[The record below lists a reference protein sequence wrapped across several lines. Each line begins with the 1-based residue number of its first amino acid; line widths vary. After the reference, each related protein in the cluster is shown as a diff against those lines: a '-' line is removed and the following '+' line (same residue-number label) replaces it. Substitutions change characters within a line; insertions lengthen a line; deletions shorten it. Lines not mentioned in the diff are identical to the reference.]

1 VANGRGTGGEDG
13 RLDNWKEIASFFGHD
28 ERTVKRWERLR
39 GLPVRRL
46 PGGGRG
52 PVFAY
57 RRDLEAWLA
66 SQAAEPAA
74 PVASVASVPSVAPV
88 EMAAGAAPAF
98 GGRSRL
104 GALVAGGALLLT
116 AVALSWPHVWAEP
129 LAAARGEVAQ
139 SPAETLYLNGLYFL
153 EGRQAEG
160 LRRAADLFT
169 AAISADPGFA
179 KAYVGLADSYN
190 LLSQYTLMPAAEAYP
205 KARAAAERAI
215 ALDPR
220 LAGGYAALAFNAFYS
235 GRDID
240 AAARLFERA
249 IALDPGN
256 AQAHHWY
263 ALVMMHD
270 RRFDVA
276 RREIDAAQR
285 LDPRSA
291 AILANKALILFHAGD
306 TEAALAL
313 LEPLARS
320 QPKLLSPHAYLATI
334 YLAAG
339 RHHEFLREYR
349 TAAELEGN
357 AARLATAAVLDAAL
371 TADGAA
377 AMARA
382 WLVEDKRQFAL
393 GREPAFDVA
402 QTAALAG
409 DRAAALD
416 FLDIAVK
423 RGEPGLVGIR
433 LAPSLKGLSDETG
446 YQAILRAFGLV
457 SEERPPR

>member
-1 VANGRGTGGEDG
+1 VVTVRGAGGEDG
-13 RLDNWKEIASFFGHD
+13 RLDNWKEIAGFFGRD

-66 SQAAEPAA
+66 SQGAEPPSPAA
-74 PVASVASVPSVAPV
+74 IAAAVPPVAVAEIAV
-88 EMAAGAAPAF
+88 ETSPAAGGRRRVAA
-98 GGRSRL
+98 L
-104 GALVAGGALLLT
+104 MAGGALLLT
-116 AVALSWPHVWAEP
+116 VIALFWPQVWAVPLAVA
-129 LAAARGEVAQ
+129 RGDSAQ
-139 SPAETLYLNGLYFL
+139 RPAETLYLNGLYFL

-190 LLSQYTLMPAAEAYP
+190 LLSQYTLMPATDAYP
-205 KARAAAERAI
+205 KARAAAERAV

-220 LAGGYAALAFNAFYS
+220 LAGGYAALAFNAFYAS
-235 GRDID
+235 RDIG

-249 IALDPGN
+249 IALDPDS

-285 LDPRSA
+285 LDPRSP
-291 AILANKALILFHAGD
+291 AILANKALILFHGGD

-313 LEPLARS
+313 LEPLAQS

-334 YLAAG
+334 YLASG
-339 RHHEFLREYR
+339 RHHDFLRAYR

-357 AARLATAAVLDAAL
+357 AARLASAAAL
-371 TADGAA
+371 EAALASDGPA
-377 AMARA
+377 AMLRVWFA
-382 WLVEDKRQFAL
+382 EQKRQFAL
-393 GREPAFDVA
+393 GNEAAFDVA
-402 QTAALAG
+402 QTAALVG

-416 FLDIAVK
+416 FLDIAA
-423 RGEPGLVGIR
+423 RRAEPGLVGIR
-433 LAPSLKGLSDETG
+433 LAPSLASLADEKAYRTILS
-446 YQAILRAFGLV
+446 AFGFA
-457 SEERPPR
+457 RD